1 MSEWGFP
8 LLTSVASVHILK
20 IAFAGRKCKANG
32 QPQSTSL
39 QLSQGGAA
47 LTKADIVRQI
57 AQGTGLTKTD
67 VAAIVDG
74 FIESVIESLERGDH
88 IEIRGFG
95 TFKSVTRAPRTG
107 RNPRTGS
114 EVKIASRRAPVFKP
128 SKELRARVEDTTN
141 KGDKKNAVWPEEKA
155 A

>member
-1 MSEWGFP
+1 M
-8 LLTSVASVHILK
+8 
-20 IAFAGRKCKANG
+20 
-32 QPQSTSL
+32 
-39 QLSQGGAA
+39 
-47 LTKADIVRQI
+47 TKADIVRQI

-67 VAAIVDG
+67 VAVVVDS
-74 FIESVIESLERGDH
+74 FLESVIESLERGEH

-114 EVKIASRRAPVFKP
+114 EVKISSRRAPIFKP
-128 SKELRARVEDTTN
+128 SKEIRARVEQDHN
-141 KGDKKNAVWPEEKA
+141 SGDKKDAVWQEEKA

>member
-1 MSEWGFP
+1 
-8 LLTSVASVHILK
+8 
-20 IAFAGRKCKANG
+20 
-32 QPQSTSL
+32 
-39 QLSQGGAA
+39 

-67 VAAIVDG
+67 TAAVVDS
-74 FIESVIESLERGDH
+74 FIESVIEAMEQGQH

-95 TFKSVTRAPRTG
+95 TFRTVVRAPRTG

-114 EVKIASRRAPVFKP
+114 EVKISSRRAPTFKP
-128 SKELRARVEDTTN
+128 SKELRARVEQDSTT
-141 KGDKKNAVWPEEKA
+141 GEKKDAVWKEEKA